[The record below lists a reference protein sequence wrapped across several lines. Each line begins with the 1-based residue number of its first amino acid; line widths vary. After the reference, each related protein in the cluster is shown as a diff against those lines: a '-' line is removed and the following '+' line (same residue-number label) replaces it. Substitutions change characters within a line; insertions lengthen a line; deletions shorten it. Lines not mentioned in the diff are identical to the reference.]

1 MNLLI
6 LSLRALHE
14 SDYMYKHYLELTNFE
29 YVYASWYSEVT
40 EEIDSEEAEEEQLDD
55 QIAQIKQAKQQELK
69 RWE

>member
-1 MNLLI
+1 MNWLI

-14 SDYMYKHYLELTNFE
+14 SDYKHYLELTNFE

-69 RWE
+69 RWD